1 MLTDH
6 PAGSRWEAG
15 LFEFADA
22 AVGPRA
28 TEIDRTDQYP
38 ADIFRALADRG
49 LLAVSLPAEF
59 GGPDPD
65 DPERPGGVRALAQAT
80 RVMAQYSSAV
90 GLMLLLSRLPAAPV
104 LVGGTAEQRRE
115 LLVPLGTGDTR
126 GAFCMSEPQAGS
138 DVLGLTTTAV
148 PAGSGWRLSGRK
160 AWVSGLAEAD
170 WYVVVATVTDP
181 ALRSPGGLRAFVVP
195 KDTPGVRISALH
207 QRNAVRGISLGDLHL
222 DGVLLPDR
230 ALLPGITGIGPLLR
244 ALATMRPVVASRG
257 VGLAQGALQLAVE
270 HARQRQIAGGAL
282 VDQQGM
288 LWQLAR
294 AAADVEAAAL
304 LVERAAELVDLGR
317 TGPDDAGRLAI
328 AKLSATE
335 CAVRVSGLA
344 TQVFGAAGLV
354 SGHPAERMY
363 RDARS
368 LTVVEGTT
376 EMQLSIIGR
385 SLAARDLWWRPE

>member
-1 MLTDH
+1 MLTDD
-6 PAGSRWEAG
+6 PAGTRWEAE

-28 TEIDRTDQYP
+28 AEIDRTDRYP
-38 ADIFRALADRG
+38 DDIFGALAERG
-49 LLAVSLPAEF
+49 LLALSLPAEL
-59 GGPDPD
+59 GGPRPD
-65 DPERPGGVRALAQAT
+65 AEDRPGGVRALALAT

-115 LLVPLGTGDTR
+115 LLVPLGAGHTR

-138 DVLGLTTTAV
+138 DVLGLATTAV
-148 PAGSGWRLSGRK
+148 PTGSGWRLTGHK
-160 AWVSGLAEAD
+160 AWVSGVAEAD

-181 ALRSPGGLRAFVVP
+181 ASRRPDGLRAFVVP
-195 KDTPGVRISALH
+195 KDTPGVTISALH
-207 QRNAVRGISLGDLHL
+207 QRNAVRGVSLGDLDL
-222 DGVLLPDR
+222 DGALLPEQ

-244 ALATMRPVVASRG
+244 SLATMRPVVASRG
-257 VGLAQGALQLAVE
+257 IGLAQAALQLAVD
-270 HARQRQIAGGAL
+270 HAQHRQLAGGAL

-294 AAADVEAAAL
+294 AAADVEAATL

-317 TGPDDAGRLAI
+317 TGPESAGRLAI

-368 LTVVEGTT
+368 LTVVEGTS

-385 SLAARDLWWRPE
+385 SLAGRDLWWRPR